1 MDDEREREVAAILAA
16 VRREGDAAVRRY
28 TLRFDGVRIAGLRVE
43 RDVLA
48 RAEAA
53 LPPAV
58 RAAMHGAAERIRRFH
73 EEARPRDGFFTGP
86 DGELLGRRWTALDS
100 VGIYAPGGRAAYPST
115 VLMAAIPAGVAGV
128 PRIAV
133 ASPPGAEG
141 AAPLVCAA
149 CAIAG
154 IDELYQVGGVQAIGA
169 FAYGTESIPAV
180 DKIVGPGNAYVT
192 CAKKLLYGTV
202 GIDFLAGPSEVVVIF
217 DATAAPEAVAAELL
231 AQAEHDPEARVFC
244 FAACGASLAEVQAA
258 AVRLGEGLPP
268 HVAQVLAKPGTF
280 RSFPDVA
287 AAVEASDAVA
297 PEHLALKVR
306 DPRAALA
313 RVRRAGAVMLGATTP
328 VCFGDYFAGPSHVLP
343 TGGTARFSSG
353 LDTADFMRC
362 THVVQTPAAYAR
374 RWGRAVAAFARAEG
388 LEAHARSAER
398 AAEAAP

>member
-1 MDDEREREVAAILAA
+1 MDGERERQVASILDA

-28 TLRFDGVRIAGLRVE
+28 TRQFDGVEIAGLRVA

-53 LPPAV
+53 LPAEL
-58 RAAMHGAAERIRRFH
+58 REAMHEAAARIRRFH
-73 EEARPRDGFFTGP
+73 EESRPRDRFFTGP
-86 DGELLGRRWTALDS
+86 DGELLGEQWTALDS

-133 ASPPGAEG
+133 TSPPGAKG
-141 AAPLVCAA
+141 VSPLVCAA

-154 IDELYQVGGVQAIGA
+154 VEELYQAGGVQAIGA
-169 FAYGTESIPAV
+169 LAYGTESIPAV

-217 DATAAPEAVAAELL
+217 DATAPADAVAAELL
-231 AQAEHDPEARVFC
+231 AQAEHDPDARVFC
-244 FAACGASLAEVQAA
+244 FAAGDASPAEVQAA
-258 AVRLGEGLPP
+258 AGRLGEGLPP
-268 HVAQVLAKPGTF
+268 HVAQVLEKPGTF
-280 RSFPDVA
+280 RSFPDIA
-287 AAVEASDAVA
+287 SAVEASNAVA

-313 RVRRAGAVMLGATTP
+313 LVRCAGAVMLGGTTP
-328 VCFGDYFAGPSHVLP
+328 VCFADYFAGPSHVLP

-353 LDTADFMRC
+353 LGTADFMRC
-362 THVVQTPAAYAR
+362 THVVQAPAAYAR
-374 RWGRAVAAFARAEG
+374 RWGKVVAAFARAEG

-398 AAEAAP
+398 AAEAEP